1 MQHGLSS
8 RVVKDHFALH
18 PPWELLPQGEFVEG
32 EGLSVGTETV
42 ISLRIKDIIS
52 GCVRVGSGPMG
63 GGGRGGA
70 RRPWCS
76 VIFPCFDQLAHLIGV
91 SGM

>member
-1 MQHGLSS
+1 MSS

-32 EGLSVGTETV
+32 GGLTKTV

-63 GGGRGGA
+63 GGG
-70 RRPWCS
+70 
-76 VIFPCFDQLAHLIGV
+76 CFSFGV
-91 SGM
+91 QTSGEYISTMFGCI